1 MIISRVGL
9 FNQKLALPVMRG
21 GPGTG
26 PGRFPTDPWA
36 PEPSFQHYTQCYYS
50 VTSSDLHTHTHTH
63 TYPHSCTPL
72 TVFPGEINSSQDDS
86 ASDICS
92 VRCGEF
98 TCNNFFLIRAARY
111 YWNRALWRS
120 GAGQN
125 QRLPADATQ
134 TTRNPARHWLKRDV
148 I

>member
-9 FNQKLALPVMRG
+9 FIQKLALPVMRG

-50 VTSSDLHTHTHTH
+50 VTSSDLHTHTHT
-63 TYPHSCTPL
+63 YPHSCTPL
-72 TVFPGEINSSQDDS
+72 TVFPGEINSSQDDSAWTCDS

-98 TCNNFFLIRAARY
+98 TCNNFFLIRAANMRTA
-111 YWNRALWRS
+111 RCDAAERDRTS
-120 GAGQN
+120 DT
-125 QRLPADATQ
+125 QRTQ
-134 TTRNPARHWLKRDV
+134 HKQHETLHTID
-148 I
+148 